1 MKSVWMMI
9 VAVVTLFAGDG
20 AVEVPRSQPLLKG
33 PYLGQKPPGMTPEPF
48 APGIVT
54 TERWEY
60 CATFTPDL
68 KTIYFLEEEAETD
81 KDLFMVYEE
90 KADGWYKSRVSDRV
104 GQPFIAPDGK
114 IMHLGRRY
122 KERTADGWSAL
133 KTLDPKFTTHKIMRL
148 TASAKGTYVFD
159 DMGAEGGRG
168 MIRYSRVV
176 DGKHEQ
182 PKKFGP
188 QVNSGRANAHPFIA
202 ADESFLMWD
211 SRRETGRGNAD
222 LYICF
227 KQADGTW
234 GDAVNLGDTINTEAS
249 EFCPS
254 VTPDGKYLVFHRSV
268 KRGTADIMWVDAK
281 ILEQLRPK

>member
-1 MKSVWMMI
+1 MKCVWTMI
-9 VAVVTLFAGDG
+9 VSVFVLFAGDG
-20 AVEVPRSQPLLKG
+20 ALEVQTPQPMLKG

-60 CATFTPDL
+60 CLTFMPDL
-68 KTIYFLEEEAETD
+68 KTFYYFEEEQETD
-81 KDLFMVYEE
+81 KDLLMIFEE
-90 KADGWYKSRVSDRV
+90 KADGWHKSFDSARV

-114 IMHLGRRY
+114 TMHLGRRY
-122 KERTADGWSAL
+122 KERTADGWSEVKELA
-133 KTLDPKFTTHKIMRL
+133 PMFTAHKIMRL

-168 MIRYSRVV
+168 MIRYARLVN
-176 DGKHEQ
+176 GQHEQ

-202 ADESFLMWD
+202 PDESYLMWD
-211 SRRETGRGNAD
+211 SRREIGHGNAD

-227 KQADGTW
+227 KRADGTW
-234 GDAVNLGDTINTEAS
+234 GEAINLGDTINTEAS

-254 VTPDGKYLVFHRSV
+254 LTPDGKYLIFHRSLR
-268 KRGTADIMWVDAK
+268 RGTADIMWVDVK
-281 ILEQLRPK
+281 ILESLRPK